1 MIFFRDIKK
10 IIYTLILSY
19 ILILSANAKSH
30 NSIQVAELNKLF
42 NDLSMANNP
51 QEGDIL
57 EKKIWAVWNKHPNQ
71 INLTEKLE
79 LGTELMYQGQY
90 KYALRVFTNIIN
102 TDPEWSEAWNK
113 RATLLFFMKDYQKS
127 LNDISRV
134 LDLEPR
140 HFGAL
145 SGRAQIYIDLEL
157 YQEALKDLQDAKK
170 IHPVI
175 RGNKLIDELEKLIN
189 GQSV

>member
-1 MIFFRDIKK
+1 MKK
-10 IIYTLILSY
+10 IIY
-19 ILILSANAKSH
+19 ILILNLVLILNVNSKSH
-30 NSIQVAELNKLF
+30 NLIQVAELNKLF
-42 NDLSMANNP
+42 NDLSKANNA
-51 QEGDIL
+51 QDGDIL
-57 EKKIWAVWNKHPNQ
+57 EKKIWAVWNKHPSQ
-71 INLTEKLE
+71 SNLTEKLE

-90 KYALRVFTNIIN
+90 KYSLRVFTNIIN

-113 RATLLFFMKDYQKS
+113 RATLLFLMKDYQKS

>member
-1 MIFFRDIKK
+1 MKK
-10 IIYTLILSY
+10 IIYILLLNLIFVLNTN
-19 ILILSANAKSH
+19 ANNH
-30 NSIQVAELNKLF
+30 NLTQVAELNKLF
-42 NDLSMANNP
+42 DDLSMINNP
-51 QEGDIL
+51 QDADIL

-71 INLTEKLE
+71 KNLTDKLE
-79 LGTELMYQGQY
+79 FGTELMYQGQY
-90 KYALRVFTNIIN
+90 EYALRVFTNIIEI
-102 TDPEWSEAWNK
+102 DPEWSEAWNK
-113 RATLLFFMKDYQKS
+113 RATLLFLMKDYQKS
-127 LNDISRV
+127 LNDISIV

-157 YQEALKDLQDAKK
+157 YKEALKDLQDAKK

>member
-1 MIFFRDIKK
+1 MKK
-10 IIYTLILSY
+10 IIY
-19 ILILSANAKSH
+19 ILILNLILILDVNSKNH
-30 NSIQVAELNKLF
+30 NLTQVTELKKLF
-42 NDLSMANNP
+42 DDLSKINNI
-51 QEGDIL
+51 QDGDIL

-71 INLTEKLE
+71 KNLTEKLE
-79 LGTELMYQGQY
+79 LGTNLMYQGQY
-90 KYALRVFTNIIN
+90 DYALKVFTNIIE
-102 TDPEWSEAWNK
+102 TDPDWSEAWNK
-113 RATLLFFMKDYQKS
+113 RATLLFLMKDYQKS
-127 LNDISRV
+127 LDDISIV

>member
-1 MIFFRDIKK
+1 MKK
-10 IIYTLILSY
+10 IIY
-19 ILILSANAKSH
+19 ILIINLIFVLNTNANNH
-30 NSIQVAELNKLF
+30 NLTQVAELNKLF
-42 NDLSMANNP
+42 DDLSMINNP
-51 QEGDIL
+51 QDADIL

-71 INLTEKLE
+71 KNLTEKLE
-79 LGTELMYQGQY
+79 FGTKLMYQGQY
-90 KYALRVFTNIIN
+90 DYALEVFTNIIE

-113 RATLLFFMKDYQKS
+113 RATLLFLMKDYQKS
-127 LNDISRV
+127 LDDISKV

-157 YQEALKDLQDAKK
+157 YQKALQYLKEARK

-175 RGNKLIDELEKLIN
+175 RGNRLIDELEKLIN
-189 GQSV
+189 GQDV